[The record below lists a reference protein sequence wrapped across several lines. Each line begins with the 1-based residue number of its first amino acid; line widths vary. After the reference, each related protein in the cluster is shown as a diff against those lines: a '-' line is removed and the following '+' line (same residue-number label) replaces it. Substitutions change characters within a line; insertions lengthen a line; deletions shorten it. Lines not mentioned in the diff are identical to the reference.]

1 MVQAAPRLERVE
13 PEERPDE
20 RCCFDDW
27 VDSWERKAGR
37 RDTVNAVTASL
48 LKAIT
53 AQGVSGRTVLDVGCG
68 IGDLAIETV
77 AAGATS
83 ATGYD
88 LSPKAI
94 GRARA
99 LARERGVGDRTTFEV
114 GDGSKL
120 DLPRADIVAINR
132 VVCCYPDAD
141 GILER
146 TLAAAGSVYAIS
158 APVSRGAR
166 GLYNHVQNGLWNVVY
181 RIRDKHYGGFRTF
194 IHDVE
199 RIDRRI
205 TAEGFR
211 RVHHERRRI
220 VWDLAVYAR

>member
-1 MVQAAPRLERVE
+1 ME
-13 PEERPDE
+13 PEDQPDE

-27 VDSWERKAGR
+27 VDRWEREASKH
-37 RDTVNAVTASL
+37 DTVNGVTASL

-53 AQGVSGRTVLDVGCG
+53 DLGVSGRTVLDVGCG

-83 ATGYD
+83 ATGFD

-94 GRARA
+94 ERARE
-99 LARERGVGDRTTFEV
+99 LARTRGVGDRTTFEV

-120 DLPRADIVAINR
+120 ELPKADIVAINR

-141 GILER
+141 GILDR
-146 TLAAAGSVYAIS
+146 SLAAAGSVYAIS
-158 APVSRGAR
+158 APISRGLTGA
-166 GLYNHVQNGLWNVVY
+166 YNRVITAFWNVVY
-181 RIRDKHYGGFRTF
+181 RLRDKHYGGFRTF
-194 IHDVE
+194 VHDVD
-199 RIDRRI
+199 RIDRRV
-205 TAEGFR
+205 TAAGFR
-211 RVHHERRRI
+211 RVHHERRRV

>member
-1 MVQAAPRLERVE
+1 MNE
-13 PEERPDE
+13 PAEPE

-27 VDSWERKAGR
+27 VDSWDRKAAR
-37 RDTVNAVTASL
+37 RDTVNSVTASL

-53 AQGVSGRTVLDVGCG
+53 DLGVSGRTVLDVGCG
-68 IGDLAIETV
+68 IGDLAIGTV

-83 ATGYD
+83 AMGVD

-94 GRARA
+94 DRARA
-99 LARERGVGDRTTFEV
+99 LARRRGVGDRTTFEV

-120 DLPRADIVAINR
+120 DLPRVDIVAINR

-146 TLAAAGSVYAIS
+146 TLAAAGSVFAIS
-158 APVSRGAR
+158 APISSGAT
-166 GLYNHVQNGLWNVVY
+166 GVYNHAQNAVWNMVY
-181 RIRDKHYGGFRTF
+181 RLRDRHYGGLRTF
-194 IHDVE
+194 VHDVE
-199 RIDRRI
+199 AIDRRVR
-205 TAEGFR
+205 AAGFR
-211 RVHHERRRI
+211 RVFHRRRRV

>member
-1 MVQAAPRLERVE
+1 MAHEDRHDDQHEDQRE
-13 PEERPDE
+13 E

-27 VDSWERKAGR
+27 VDSWERKAER
-37 RDTVNAVTASL
+37 RDTVNGVTASL

-53 AQGVSGRTVLDVGCG
+53 EQGVAGRTVLDVGCG

-83 ATGYD
+83 ATGFD
-88 LSPKAI
+88 LSTKAI
-94 GRARA
+94 QRARA
-99 LARERGVGDRTTFEV
+99 LARQRGVDDRTTFEV

-120 DLPRADIVAINR
+120 ELPKADVVAVNR
-132 VVCCYPDAD
+132 VVCCYPDAE

-158 APVSRGAR
+158 APISSGAT
-166 GLYNHVQNGLWNVVY
+166 GVYNRVHNALWNVVY
-181 RIRDKHYGGFRTF
+181 RLRDKHYDGFRTF

-199 RIDRRI
+199 RIDRRVRS
-205 TAEGFR
+205 AGFR
-211 RVHHERRRI
+211 RVHHERRRV

>member
-1 MVQAAPRLERVE
+1 MERQDR
-13 PEERPDE
+13 PEE

-27 VDSWERKAGR
+27 VDSWERKAER
-37 RDTVNAVTASL
+37 KDTVSAVTGSL

-53 AQGVSGRTVLDVGCG
+53 AQGVTGRTVLDVGCG

-83 ATGYD
+83 ATGFD

-94 GRARA
+94 ERARA
-99 LARERGVGDRTTFEV
+99 LARQRGVSDRTTFEV
-114 GDGSKL
+114 GDGSKFE
-120 DLPRADIVAINR
+120 LPKADVVAVNR

-141 GILER
+141 GILDR

-158 APVSRGAR
+158 APISGGATGAFNR
-166 GLYNHVQNGLWNVVY
+166 VHNAFWNVVY
-181 RIRDKHYGGFRTF
+181 RIREKHYGGFRTY

-199 RIDRRI
+199 AIDHRVR
-205 TAEGFR
+205 AAGFR
-211 RVHHERRRI
+211 RVHHQRRRV
-220 VWDLAVYAR
+220 VWDLAVYTR

>member
-1 MVQAAPRLERVE
+1 MAPND
-13 PEERPDE
+13 ERPGEPHDEPQE

-27 VDSWERKAGR
+27 VDSWDRKAA
-37 RDTVNAVTASL
+37 RDDTIGPVTSSL

-68 IGDLAIETV
+68 IGDLAIESV

-83 ATGYD
+83 ATGFD
-88 LSPKAI
+88 LSSKAI
-94 GRARA
+94 DRARA
-99 LARERGVGDRTTFEV
+99 LARTRGVGDRTSFEV

-120 DLPRADIVAINR
+120 ELPKADIVAINR

-158 APVSRGAR
+158 APISSGAIGR
-166 GLYNHVQNGLWNVVY
+166 YNRVHNALWNMAY
-181 RIRDKHYGGFRTF
+181 ALRDKHYGGFRTF

-199 RIDRRI
+199 LIDRRVRS
-205 TAEGFR
+205 AGFR
-211 RVHHERRRI
+211 RVHHERRRF

>member
-1 MVQAAPRLERVE
+1 VE
-13 PEERPDE
+13 PEDQAQE

-27 VDSWERKAGR
+27 VDRWDREAERHG
-37 RDTVNAVTASL
+37 TVNAVTGSL

-53 AQGVSGRTVLDVGCG
+53 DLGVSGRTVLDVGCG
-68 IGDLAIETV
+68 IGDLAIESV

-83 ATGYD
+83 ATGFD

-94 GRARA
+94 DRARA
-99 LARERGVGDRTTFEV
+99 LARRRGVGDRTTFAV
-114 GDGSKL
+114 GDGSKFE
-120 DLPRADIVAINR
+120 LPKADIVAINR

-146 TLAAAGSVYAIS
+146 TLAAAGSIYAIS
-158 APVSRGAR
+158 APISSGAT
-166 GLYNHVQNGLWNVVY
+166 GLYNRIHNALWNVVY
-181 RIRDKHYGGFRTF
+181 RLRDRHYDGFRTF

-199 RIDRRI
+199 RIDGRI
-205 TAEGFR
+205 TAAGFR
-211 RVHHERRRI
+211 RVHHERRRV

>member
-1 MVQAAPRLERVE
+1 ME
-13 PEERPDE
+13 PAEERHDPTE

-27 VDSWERKAGR
+27 VDSWDRKAARG
-37 RDTVNAVTASL
+37 DTIGSVTASL

-53 AQGVSGRTVLDVGCG
+53 DLGVSGRTVLDVGCG
-68 IGDLAIETV
+68 IGDLAIGTV

-83 ATGYD
+83 AVGFD

-94 GRARA
+94 DRARA
-99 LARERGVGDRTTFEV
+99 LARRRGVGDRATFEV

-146 TLAAAGSVYAIS
+146 TLAAAASVYAIS
-158 APVSRGAR
+158 APISSGAT
-166 GLYNHVQNGLWNVVY
+166 GVYNRTQNAFWNVIY
-181 RIRDKHYGGFRTF
+181 RLRDRHYGGFRTF

-199 RIDRRI
+199 RLDARI
-205 TAEGFR
+205 RAAGFR
-211 RVHHERRRI
+211 RAHHERRRV

>member
-1 MVQAAPRLERVE
+1 MERE
-13 PEERPDE
+13 DRPEE

-27 VDSWERKAGR
+27 VDRWEREAGR
-37 RDTVNAVTASL
+37 HDTVNAVTASL
-48 LKAIT
+48 LRAIT
-53 AQGVSGRTVLDVGCG
+53 EQGVSDRTVLDVGCG

-83 ATGYD
+83 ATGFD

-94 GRARA
+94 ERARE
-99 LARERGVGDRTTFEV
+99 LARQRGVGDRTTFEV

-120 DLPRADIVAINR
+120 ELPKADVVAVNR

-146 TLAAAGSVYAIS
+146 TLAAAGKVYAIS
-158 APVSRGAR
+158 APISRGAT
-166 GLYNHVQNGLWNVVY
+166 GLYNRVHNGIWNMVY
-181 RIRDKHYGGFRTF
+181 WLREKHYGGFRTF

-199 RIDRRI
+199 RIDRRVR
-205 TAEGFR
+205 AAGFR
-211 RVHHERRRI
+211 RVHHERRRV

>member
-1 MVQAAPRLERVE
+1 VE
-13 PEERPDE
+13 PDEQPQE

-37 RDTVNAVTASL
+37 RDTVAPVTASL

-53 AQGVSGRTVLDVGCG
+53 AQGVAGRTVLDIGCG
-68 IGDLAIETV
+68 IGDLAIEAV

-83 ATGYD
+83 AKGFD

-94 GRARA
+94 ERARV
-99 LARERGVGDRTTFEV
+99 LARSRGVDDRTTFEV
-114 GDGSKL
+114 GDGSKFE
-120 DLPRADIVAINR
+120 LPKADIVAINR

-141 GILER
+141 GILDR

-158 APVSRGAR
+158 APISRGAR
-166 GLYNHVQNGLWNVVY
+166 GLYNHVQNAVWNVVY
-181 RIRDKHYGGFRTF
+181 RVRDKHYGGFRTF

-199 RIDRRI
+199 RIDRRV

-211 RVHHERRRI
+211 RVHHERRRV